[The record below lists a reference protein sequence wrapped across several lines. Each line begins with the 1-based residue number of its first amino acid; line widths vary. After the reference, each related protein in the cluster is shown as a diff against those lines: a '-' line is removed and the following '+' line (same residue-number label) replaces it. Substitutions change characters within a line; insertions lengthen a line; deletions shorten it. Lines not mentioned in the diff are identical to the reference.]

1 MQHYEKALE
10 VTRAMLD
17 AAQKSDWDQL
27 VTLEKERG
35 ALVDSLRVMDGTMR
49 ASTATADSGPRMRP
63 ELEIPVSPAGSGPEV
78 WTYAKIFGPISII
91 PCFHRRGTVCRAT
104 AGPQAER

>member
-35 ALVDSLRVMDGTMR
+35 ALVDSLRVMDGDPGRDPAVRERKRTIIQEIMTCDEQVQMLTQDWMR
-49 ASTATADSGPRMRP
+49 
-63 ELEIPVSPAGSGPEV
+63 ELREVLGSISAEQKLSR
-78 WTYAKIFGPISII
+78 TY
-91 PCFHRRGTVCRAT
+91 GT
-104 AGPQAER
+104 

>member
-1 MQHYEKALE
+1 MSSTLIMQHYEKALE

-35 ALVDSLRVMDGTMR
+35 ALVDRLRVIDGDPGGDPAVRERKRNIIQEIMTCDEQVQILTQDWMR
-49 ASTATADSGPRMRP
+49 
-63 ELEIPVSPAGSGPEV
+63 ELREVLGSISAEQKLSR
-78 WTYAKIFGPISII
+78 TY
-91 PCFHRRGTVCRAT
+91 GT
-104 AGPQAER
+104 

>member
-35 ALVDSLRVMDGTMR
+35 ALVDRLRVIDGDPGGDPAVRERKRNIIQEIMTCDEQVQILTQDWMR
-49 ASTATADSGPRMRP
+49 
-63 ELEIPVSPAGSGPEV
+63 ELREVLGSISAEQKLSR
-78 WTYAKIFGPISII
+78 TY
-91 PCFHRRGTVCRAT
+91 GT
-104 AGPQAER
+104 